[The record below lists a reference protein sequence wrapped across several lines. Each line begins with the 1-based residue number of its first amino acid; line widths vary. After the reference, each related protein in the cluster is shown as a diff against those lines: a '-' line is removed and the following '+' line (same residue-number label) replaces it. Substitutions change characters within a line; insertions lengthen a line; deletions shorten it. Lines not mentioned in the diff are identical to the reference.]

1 MKTRFEFNK
10 IRRFTDFLNELE
22 KTDQLVRIKKSVNPK
37 FELAGIVS
45 KLDKGKAMLFESVN
59 KQDKGSRKCFGN
71 KIQGLHY
78 Q

>member
-45 KLDKGKAMLFESVN
+45 KLDKGKACTL
-59 KQDKGSRKCFGN
+59 
-71 KIQGLHY
+71 
-78 Q
+78 